1 MNDKKGGFKNLY
13 KNLITPVLKKDSGID
28 AEYLT
33 NLSLSLLSFSSRKY
47 NWPIVS
53 SILKNLNEEFSVVD
67 KRLTQNI
74 CGINFCNPIGLA
86 AGFDKN
92 GNAANIWKDF
102 GFGFAELGT
111 VTKFAQNGNP
121 KPRLFRLAEEEAALN
136 RMGFNNNGAE
146 NLVKNFLEQG
156 IEFKKNRK
164 NICLGINFGKSKITD
179 LSQAKDDYL
188 TSLKL
193 LIPYCDYAAI
203 NVSSPNTEGLRK
215 LQDPILLKE
224 LLREIKNLPNCPPLF
239 VKIAPDL
246 SLKDI
251 EDICQLII
259 EENIDGIIATN
270 TSIDRLGLE
279 NRKIRQT
286 GLLLSQENG
295 GLSGRPLQKKANQI
309 IKHIHNIDKKIILIG
324 VGGIDS
330 PESAWERIC
339 SGASLIQLYTGWI
352 YKGPQLVPDILEGI
366 IKQLNNHQLSSI
378 KDAIGSDLKWV
389 E

>member
-1 MNDKKGGFKNLY
+1 MNEQKGGFKNLY

-146 NLVKNFLEQG
+146 NLVKNFVEQG
-156 IEFKKNRK
+156 IEFKKNRE
-164 NICLGINFGKSKITD
+164 NICLGINFGKSKITG

-193 LIPYCDYAAI
+193 LIPY
-203 NVSSPNTEGLRK
+203 
-215 LQDPILLKE
+215 
-224 LLREIKNLPNCPPLF
+224 
-239 VKIAPDL
+239 L
-246 SLKDI
+246 SLI
-251 EDICQLII
+251 
-259 EENIDGIIATN
+259 
-270 TSIDRLGLE
+270 
-279 NRKIRQT
+279 
-286 GLLLSQENG
+286 
-295 GLSGRPLQKKANQI
+295 
-309 IKHIHNIDKKIILIG
+309 HI
-324 VGGIDS
+324 
-330 PESAWERIC
+330 
-339 SGASLIQLYTGWI
+339 
-352 YKGPQLVPDILEGI
+352 
-366 IKQLNNHQLSSI
+366 
-378 KDAIGSDLKWV
+378 
-389 E
+389 